1 MGDLE
6 SIVRPLIMQRF
17 WVEESF
23 ILFSPV
29 LPSTVCRQYLIIIF
43 LEKGVLY
50 PKIKNTVGL
59 IVNT

>member
-1 MGDLE
+1 MMGDLE

-29 LPSTVCRQYLIIIF
+29 LPSTVCRQYLIISF
-43 LEKGVLY
+43 LEKWVLY
-50 PKIKNTVGL
+50 PK
-59 IVNT
+59 